1 MKVIDVHTHG
11 IGGVDTRSAS
21 VDALLRIAEIH
32 GASGVSEIVLSIYPA
47 PIQTMRRQMGLVRKA
62 MEEQGQSRRT
72 VRPTTEDRRPNSEST
87 GSTGNP
93 SPVTMVAQLA
103 VTRRERSAARII
115 GVHLEGPF
123 LNPARCGALDPASF
137 IEPGAQAFHELV
149 EGFDNII
156 KMITVA
162 PELRGA
168 PALIKKMTKAGI
180 VASMGHSEAT
190 YSEAEKGWRAGARG
204 ITHLFN
210 AMRGF
215 HHREPG
221 LAGFGLLNR
230 DMYVEVI
237 ADPYHL
243 HPATLEMIFTM
254 KNPERILIVSDSVKD
269 TKATGR
275 GRAVADAHGSL
286 RGGSMTVT
294 ESSRRLIEMGF
305 DEVIVRNAVAANPER
320 YLRLNRYCSGFP
332 D

>member
-1 MKVIDVHTHG
+1 MKVIDIHTHG
-11 IGGVDTRSAS
+11 IGGFDTRSGR
-21 VDALLRIAEIH
+21 VHDMLLIAELH
-32 GASGVSEIVLSIYPA
+32 GRSGVSGIVLSIYPE
-47 PIQTMRRQMGLVRKA
+47 PIDAMRRQMELVRRA
-62 MEEQGQSRRT
+62 MELQVQNRRA
-72 VRPTTEDRRPNSEST
+72 VRPTTDDRRPNSEST
-87 GSTGNP
+87 GSTGHP
-93 SPVTMVAQLA
+93 SA
-103 VTRRERSAARII
+103 VTRHEPSAARII

-123 LNPARCGALDPASF
+123 LNPSQCGALDPASF
-137 IEPGAQAFHELV
+137 VEPGEKALHELV
-149 EGFDNII
+149 EGFDDII

-168 PALIKKMTKAGI
+168 PALIKKITKTGI
-180 VASMGHSEAT
+180 VVSMGHSEAT
-190 YSEAEKGWRAGARG
+190 YSESEKGWRAGARG

-230 DMYVEVI
+230 DIYVEVT

-243 HPATLEMIFTM
+243 HPATLELIFKM
-254 KNPERILIVSDSVKD
+254 KSPNRILIVSDSVRD

-275 GRAVADAHGSL
+275 GRAVADAHGTL
-286 RGGSMTVT
+286 QGGSMTVT

-305 DEVIVRNAVAANPER
+305 DEVMVRNAVTANPAR
-320 YLRLNRYCSGFP
+320 YLRLNRYCLGSP

>member
-1 MKVIDVHTHG
+1 MKIIDVHTHG
-11 IGGVDTRSAS
+11 IGGFDTRSAS
-21 VDALLRIAEIH
+21 VDAILRIAEIH
-32 GASGVSEIVLSIYPA
+32 GASGVSEIVLSIYSA
-47 PIQTMRRQMGLVRKA
+47 PIQAMRQQMELVRKA
-62 MEEQGQSRRT
+62 MEEQGPGRRT

-87 GSTGNP
+87 GSTGHP
-93 SPVTMVAQLA
+93 SPVTRQ
-103 VTRRERSAARII
+103 EPGAARIL

-137 IEPGAQAFHELV
+137 IEPGEQAFHELV
-149 EGFDNII
+149 EDFDDNI

-168 PALIKKMTKAGI
+168 PALIKKITKTGI
-180 VASMGHSEAT
+180 VVSMGHSDAT

-221 LAGFGLLNR
+221 IAGFGLLNR
-230 DMYVEVI
+230 DIYVEVI
-237 ADPYHL
+237 ADPDHL
-243 HPATLEMIFTM
+243 HPATLEMIFKM
-254 KNPERILIVSDSVKD
+254 KSPERILIVSDSAKD

-275 GRAVADAHGSL
+275 GRRVADAHGTL
-286 RGGSMTVT
+286 QGGSMTVT

-320 YLRLNRYCSGFP
+320 YLQLTES
-332 D
+332 

>member
-62 MEEQGQSRRT
+62 IERQCRGSSVEGRGKSAVSGPRSA
-72 VRPTTEDRRPNSEST
+72 VR
-87 GSTGNP
+87 G
-93 SPVTMVAQLA
+93 
-103 VTRRERSAARII
+103 RERSAARII

-137 IEPGAQAFHELV
+137 IEPGEKAFHELV
-149 EGFDNII
+149 EGFDDII

-168 PALIKKMTKAGI
+168 PPLIKKMTKTGI
-180 VASMGHSEAT
+180 VVSIGHSDAT

-210 AMRGF
+210 GMRGF

-221 LAGFGLLNR
+221 LAGFGLLNP

-243 HPATLEMIFTM
+243 HPATLELIFKM
-254 KNPERILIVSDSVKD
+254 KSPERILIVSDSVKD

-305 DEVIVRNAVAANPER
+305 DEVIVRNAVTANPER

>member
-1 MKVIDVHTHG
+1 MKIIDVHTHG
-11 IGGVDTRSAS
+11 IGGFDTRSAS
-21 VDALLRIAEIH
+21 VDAILRIAEIH
-32 GASGVSEIVLSIYPA
+32 GASGVSEIVLSIYSA
-47 PIQTMRRQMGLVRKA
+47 PIQAMRQQMELVRKA

-87 GSTGNP
+87 GSTGHP
-93 SPVTMVAQLA
+93 SPVTRQ
-103 VTRRERSAARII
+103 EPGAARIL

-137 IEPGAQAFHELV
+137 IEPGEQAFHELV
-149 EGFDNII
+149 EGFDDII
-156 KMITVA
+156 KMITFA

-168 PALIKKMTKAGI
+168 PALIKKITKTGI
-180 VASMGHSEAT
+180 VVSMGHSDAT

-221 LAGFGLLNR
+221 IAGFGLLNR
-230 DMYVEVI
+230 DIYVEVI
-237 ADPYHL
+237 ADPDHL
-243 HPATLEMIFTM
+243 HPATLEMIFKM
-254 KNPERILIVSDSVKD
+254 KSPERILIVSDSVKD

-275 GRAVADAHGSL
+275 GRRVADAHGTL
-286 RGGSMTVT
+286 QGGSMTVT

-320 YLRLNRYCSGFP
+320 YLQLTES
-332 D
+332 